1 MPASTRGRLRD
12 NLTFVLINPVFAYG
26 WNAPDFAAQAGITE
40 ADLATALGHM
50 DAATASAVANVVMVT
65 GANAPKP
72 MRVTKRNA
80 DAPIGQSA
88 SNSTFCAYDKLAAA
102 NGAGFK
108 RSGYAR
114 SVRLTAPGASRRTFS
129 GVVELSNGLL
139 YLQPV
144 DAQAA
149 TAERRAVLGMQTAAE
164 ISATELLKVA
174 RGSTDRPGRAEI
186 PLGEGGLVASLP
198 FSTAAE
204 DDVKLQ
210 DGWSII
216 QSESVAYVAG
226 GGGGGGI

>member
-12 NLTFVLINPVFAYG
+12 VLTFVLVNPVFAYG
-26 WNAPDFAAQAGITE
+26 WNAPDLAEAAGVSA
-40 ADLATALGHM
+40 ADLKTALGHM
-50 DAATASAVANVVMVT
+50 TASEAAAVANVVMVT

-72 MRVTKRNA
+72 MRVTKRNNQ
-80 DAPIGQSA
+80 APIGQSA
-88 SNSTFCAYDKLAAA
+88 STSTFCAFDKLAAA
-102 NGAGFK
+102 NGEGFK

-114 SVRLTAPGASRRTFS
+114 SVRLTAPGTARRTFS

-149 TAERRAVLGMQTAAE
+149 TPERRAVLGMQTAAE

-186 PLGEGGLVASLP
+186 PLGDGGLVASLP

-216 QSESVAYVAG
+216 QSESVAYTAG
-226 GGGGGGI
+226 AVTP

>member
-26 WNAPDFAAQAGITE
+26 WNAPDLAAASGVSQ
-40 ADLATALGHM
+40 ADLTTGLGHM
-50 DAATASAVANVVMVT
+50 EAAAAAAVANVVMVT

-72 MRVTKRNA
+72 MRVTKALVN
-80 DAPIGQSA
+80 APIGQSA
-88 SNSTFCAYDKLAAA
+88 SVSTFCAYNKLATA
-102 NGAGFK
+102 NGVGFK

-114 SVRLTAPGASRRTFS
+114 SVRLTAPSASRRTFS
-129 GVVELSNGLL
+129 GIVELSNGLL

-149 TAERRAVLGMQTAAE
+149 TADRRAVLGMQTAAE
-164 ISATELLKVA
+164 ISSTELLKVA

-210 DGWSII
+210 EGWSII
-216 QSESVAYVAG
+216 QSESVAYTAAAG
-226 GGGGGGI
+226 GGGG